1 MPTTTESR
9 YRPWSRAFLAGFDD
23 DGVLLDVDA
32 WEGEEERRRDS
43 RMALSTGG
51 LFEPTGGVE
60 PTARRT
66 WVAFFS
72 RWRARIDRS
81 ITAARGSTS
90 VYIVYRLMCMR
101 GWGGVNEVIKV
112 FKNEVDSFVVSTS
125 HAIVV
130 VVYRARPH
138 AARVSEVHST
148 PISQYASLSGA

>member
-1 MPTTTESR
+1 
-9 YRPWSRAFLAGFDD
+9 
-23 DGVLLDVDA
+23 
-32 WEGEEERRRDS
+32 
-43 RMALSTGG
+43 MALSTGG

-112 FKNEVDSFVVSTS
+112 FKNEVDSFLS
-125 HAIVV
+125 
-130 VVYRARPH
+130 RPH
-138 AARVSEVHST
+138 TQLLLLST
-148 PISQYASLSGA
+148 ALVRMQRACPRCIPPLYPSTRP